1 MAEMDFENRYVTP
14 EYTSQDVE
22 TELSLRPRML
32 EDYIGQEKVKE
43 KPVDLHSGRT
53 HAWRAAGS
61 LPALRPA
68 RAG

>member
-32 EDYIGQEKVKE
+32 EDYM
-43 KPVDLHSGRT
+43 LWT
-53 HAWRAAGS
+53 Y
-61 LPALRPA
+61 
-68 RAG
+68 